1 MQGAGWARCYTVPQT
16 IVFGLRRERNLT
28 RGLDGFAGEATGGVS
43 EDRTLRL
50 KPEERKGPSRAARE
64 ERTFQRA
71 RDKTPRRR
79 QACPFFGTGKGPAR
93 SQENVSK
100 RGNDATIPTE
110 EALSRLLEMRSVFGD
125 VRNSV
130 RTIIKR
136 IMPTCFPQMDTCAN
150 PTKVRAL

>member
-1 MQGAGWARCYTVPQT
+1 MPDAGSEIVRKPEEMRPSVQGAGWARCYTVPQT

-79 QACPFFGTGKGPAR
+79 QACPFFGTGKGPAG

-110 EALSRLLEMRSVFGD
+110 EGLVEASGNAISLRRC
-125 VRNSV
+125 
-130 RTIIKR
+130 K
-136 IMPTCFPQMDTCAN
+136 
-150 PTKVRAL
+150 K